1 MRLLLTVLVMVSVI
15 IMFSTVEYSYATTN
29 NEGTFDGST
38 HFVNAKNPGIE
49 MKFCKNTPWSTY
61 GWDDPSYA
69 TMDQQKLKQLVYEKC
84 IDAEPNFEFWP
95 TGSVKILIS
104 APAWN
109 TNENQ
114 VDVIGK
120 QLGSDNITCSSS
132 DAGFYDTASS
142 NGLGMVEI
150 GTDTGLFGGALSLSG
165 PSYKRL
171 ISESGTYQY
180 GSSDAGDGTAS
191 YGSVKTCKLKTSN
204 SGSFTVN
211 WEFSEDQHIIKS
223 GQYSYR
229 EADVAFGKD
238 VYGIDDEI
246 KIKVNDRDM
255 LRWSYDSKSTP
266 IKVWS
271 DSDLAGIEVMVK
283 YKRQFWIPDAEDGNH
298 EATITLTTTDDSLS
312 GGDTTNGRLHVSPGD
327 HIYAQY
333 LDYTLPPPS
342 GEDGC
347 KIGFGP
353 SALSAALSSCEN
365 KIITN
370 FALVSDYQ
378 PKFPITLTTTSD
390 DDLPTFALGDVS
402 VITPTDYA
410 FTKYTSDGLYKVV
423 LWANSNNELEKNA
436 DNRIKMIFYDGFTEK
451 QLTNVKYDFKFV
463 NADKTTKTNINT
475 LDGYSTQVV
484 NPIESNPSKLIISNI
499 NGSESNEI
507 QFMIPVVDEIND
519 MVYVKSDARALDQI
533 TSETFVDYLE
543 TLDMVP
549 NWILTTV
556 SYWDSG
562 SISDVEFVNQMKFLV
577 QNNYI

>member
-1 MRLLLTVLVMVSVI
+1 MKLLLTVLVMVSVI
-15 IMFSTVEYSYATTN
+15 TMFSTVEYTYAMTN
-29 NEGTFDGST
+29 NEDTFDGST

-49 MKFCKNTPWSTY
+49 MKFCKNTPWSTF

-84 IDAEPNFEFWP
+84 IDVEPNFVYWP

-109 TNENQ
+109 IDGDK

-120 QLGSDNITCSSS
+120 QSGSDNITCSSR
-132 DAGFYDTASS
+132 DTGHYDTASS

-150 GTDTGLFGGALSLSG
+150 GTDTGLFGGSLSLSG

-171 ISESGTYQY
+171 ISESGAYQF
-180 GSSDAGDGTAS
+180 GGSDAGDGTAS
-191 YGSVKTCKLKTSN
+191 FGSVKTCKLKTSN
-204 SGSFTVN
+204 SGAFTVD
-211 WEFSEDQHIIKS
+211 WEFAEDRHILKS

-229 EADVAFGKD
+229 EGDVTFGKD
-238 VYGIDDEI
+238 VYEIDDEI

-255 LRWSYDSKSTP
+255 LRWSYDSKLTP

-271 DSDLAGIEVMVK
+271 DSDLGGIEVMVK
-283 YKRQFWIPDAEDGNH
+283 AKRQFWIPDAQDGNH
-298 EATITLTTTDDSLS
+298 EATMTLTTTDVSLS
-312 GGDTTNGRLHVSPGD
+312 GGDNTLGRLHVSPGD

-333 LDYTLPPPS
+333 LAYTLPPPAS
-342 GEDGC
+342 EDNC
-347 KIGFGP
+347 RIGWGP
-353 SALSAALSSCEN
+353 SAVSTALSSCEN
-365 KIITN
+365 KKITN
-370 FALVSDYQ
+370 FALVSDTQ
-378 PKFPITLTTTSD
+378 SKFPITLTTTSD
-390 DDLPTFALGDVS
+390 DNLQKFALDDVS

-410 FTKYTSDGLYKVV
+410 FTKYTSDGLYKVA
-423 LWANSNNELEKNA
+423 LWVNSNNELEKNT

-463 NADKTTKTNINT
+463 NTNKITKTNINI

-484 NPIESNPSKLIISNI
+484 NPIKSDHSTLIISNV
-499 NGSESNEI
+499 NGSESSEI
-507 QFMIPVVDEIND
+507 QFMIPVVDEIHN
-519 MVYVKSDARALDQI
+519 MVSVKSDTRALDQV
-533 TSETFVDYLE
+533 TSETFVDYLD

-577 QNNYI
+577 QNDYI